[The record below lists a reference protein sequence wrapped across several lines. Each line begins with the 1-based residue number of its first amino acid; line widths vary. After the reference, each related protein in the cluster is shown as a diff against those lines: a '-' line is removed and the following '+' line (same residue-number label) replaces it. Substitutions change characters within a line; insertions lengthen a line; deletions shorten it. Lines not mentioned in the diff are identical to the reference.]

1 MSAAAD
7 VELFQALAA
16 GSASSPLPGSGP
28 RDPVADAILAIG
40 QHDPDNDW
48 KLDVAGHALKYAAT
62 APGLS
67 KILST
72 DQRVIDAAVAYAKLD
87 ACAKKAR
94 CRFEFSM
101 SLIALLALLFVLVA
115 MFLSVVP
122 PELGFALR
130 FGIAA
135 VLGFFLAEFL
145 VILARRA
152 ERPIVGYENVLR
164 IGLPVTAVAVQ
175 YIFPLVPHSLANHVE
190 DFRNFSILFL
200 IFTLIVADTNSGGIV
215 AWLVNLVW
223 RPGQVEAG
231 GIKVDVSKLPLK
243 QQWYELRGHA
253 EDQRRRYFLGVA
265 LSDKGNG
272 IDLLAHKLEYIRRH
286 HIEVQQGYFEKLSK
300 DNLVDSMLPE
310 RLRKVASAVLLVALV
325 LLGLLYFALDSE
337 QSGGLHWFPAGSAAW
352 LLERTR
358 AGWGDL
364 AVLASL
370 FAVGVYGYS
379 QLTTTLLQKR
389 ATSERYA
396 NAWAQLR
403 RATSPRPGVAELALG
418 HPLSVARKAAVVGD
432 VDGVVDLVRQVNRLL
447 AAEFGNWSPTSR
459 YKIEYQTSGGRTFPR
474 LSSTARLSPDN
485 DFEWITRD
493 LDQHGLQRRQARKTG
508 TIRATRAVG
517 GEQIEAHST
526 DGFQGFSTAKVGEF
540 IATKLDRDLQVV
552 RNPQGNLDQWVIKP
566 EKFDELYTAASA
578 TDPELFQPTG
588 KVIEVLPFEGGI
600 DIIAAW
606 GEHQA
611 IGNGYLVRNG
621 DDVYGID
628 AATFHTTYDFV
639 DMRIAAA

>member
-1 MSAAAD
+1 MSAAD
-7 VELFQALAA
+7 A
-16 GSASSPLPGSGP
+16 GGSGAGP
-28 RDPVADAILAIG
+28 HARNPVEDAIRAIG
-40 QHDPDNDW
+40 QHDPEQDW
-48 KLDVAGHALKYAAT
+48 KLDVAAHAQKYAAT

-72 DQRVIDAAVAYAKLD
+72 DKRVADAAEAYTMLD
-87 ACAKKAR
+87 KCAKKAR

-101 SLIALLALLFVLVA
+101 SSIALLALLFILVA

-152 ERPIVGYENVLR
+152 DWPIEGYKNVIR
-164 IGLPVTAVAVQ
+164 IVLPFIAGAVQ
-175 YIFPLVPHSLANHVE
+175 YYFPLVPHSLASHVE
-190 DFRNFSILFL
+190 DFRNLSILFL
-200 IFTLIVADTNSGGIV
+200 VITLIFADTNSGGVI

-223 RPGQVEAG
+223 RPGPVEAV

-265 LSDKGNG
+265 LSDAGG
-272 IDLLAHKLEYIRRH
+272 GTDLLSHKLEYIRRH
-286 HIEVQQGYFEKLSK
+286 HIEVQQGYFEKLLK
-300 DNLVDSMLPE
+300 DNLKDSMLPDQ
-310 RLRKVASAVLLVALV
+310 LRKFASAVLFVALL
-325 LLGLLYFALDSE
+325 LLGLLYLALESE
-337 QSGGLHWFPAGSAAW
+337 QSGGLHWFPAGFAAW

-403 RATSPRPGVAELALG
+403 RATSPRPGIAELALG
-418 HPLSVARKAAVVGD
+418 HPLSVARKAAASGDNDVVIE
-432 VDGVVDLVRQVNRLL
+432 LVRQVNRLL
-447 AAEFGNWSPTSR
+447 AAEFGSWSPTSR
-459 YKIEYQTSGGRTFPR
+459 FKIEYPTSGGQTVPR
-474 LSSTARLSPDN
+474 LTSTARLSPDN

-493 LDQHGLQRRQARKTG
+493 LDQHGLQRRQARKIG
-508 TIRATRAVG
+508 MIRATRAVG

-526 DGFQGFSTAKVGEF
+526 DGFQGFSTAQAGEF
-540 IATKLDRDLQVV
+540 IATKIDRDLQIV
-552 RNPQGNLDQWVIKP
+552 RNPEGKLDQWVIKP
-566 EKFDELYTAASA
+566 ERFYELYTPASA
-578 TDPELFQPTG
+578 TDPELFQPKG

-611 IGNGYLVRNG
+611 IANGYLVRNG

-628 AATFHTTYDFV
+628 AATFHSTYDFV
-639 DMRIAAA
+639 DKEIDQAQ